1 MDHSMNNSDQIDQA
15 LIQKAVADNVQIKRL
30 YNYHRDLDEKIAALD
45 SRGFLTEP
53 EKLKMKQLKKEKL
66 RGKDELQKLIDEY
79 KSSVRLQ

>member
-1 MDHSMNNSDQIDQA
+1 MDQIDQIDQA
-15 LIQKAVADNVQIKRL
+15 LIEKAVASNVQIKRL
-30 YNYHRDLDEKIAALD
+30 YHYHRNLDEKISALD
-45 SRGFLTEP
+45 SRGFLTET